1 MSREPRLTLGLVATA
16 ALAVGLA
23 AGAWW
28 QQGRLRSPFRQA
40 PDLVPL
46 LPADPA
52 AADRCAGLLGWR
64 ERQAAVDATNF
75 GVRRPR
81 DGSGGAVP
89 DHPALIVLHETVVPL
104 EATLRLFATP
114 HPRDQDQVSYHVLIG
129 RDGAVLRLVPD
140 ADRAFGAGWSAWGD
154 ASIRHRSGTPQAGGS
169 INNVAL
175 HVSLETPPDGR
186 GDSDAHSG
194 YTPAQMR
201 ALAGQ
206 VLLWQLR
213 WGIPQRRITTHAAV
227 DRSQS
232 RRDPRSFRWERFG
245 QAWTAAAARCGVGG
259 AYGLEAP

>member
-1 MSREPRLTLGLVATA
+1 LSRDSRLILGLVVSG

-23 AGAWW
+23 LGVGWQAWR
-28 QQGRLRSPFRQA
+28 GRSPYRQA
-40 PDLVPL
+40 ADLVPL
-46 LPADPA
+46 LPPDAA
-52 AADRCAGLLGWR
+52 AADRCAALLGWR
-64 ERQAAVDATNF
+64 ERQAPVDASNF
-75 GVRRPR
+75 GGRRPR
-81 DGSGGAVP
+81 DASGGAVP
-89 DHPALIVLHETVVPL
+89 DRPALIVLHETVVPL

-114 HPRDQDQVSYHVLIG
+114 HPRDQDQASYHVLIG

-140 ADRAFGAGWSAWGD
+140 SGRAFGAGWSAWGD
-154 ASIRHRSGTPQAGGS
+154 ATIRHRPGTPQAGGS

-186 GDSDAHSG
+186 GDGDAHSG
-194 YTPAQMR
+194 YTAEQMK

-232 RRDPRSFRWERFG
+232 RRDPRSFRWGRFE
-245 QAWTAAAARCGVGG
+245 QAWTAAAARCGVGA

>member
-1 MSREPRLTLGLVATA
+1 MSRDPRLTLGFVAA
-16 ALAVGLA
+16 SALAVGLA

-28 QQGRLRSPFRQA
+28 QGRLLRSPYRQA
-40 PDLVPL
+40 SELVPL
-46 LPADPA
+46 LPADGA
-52 AADRCAGLLGWR
+52 AADRCAALLGWR
-64 ERQAAVDATNF
+64 ERQAPVDATNF

-81 DGSGGAVP
+81 DGAGGAVP
-89 DHPALIVLHETVVPL
+89 NRPALIVLHETVVPL

-114 HPRDQDQVSYHVLIG
+114 HPRDADQASYHVLIG
-129 RDGAVLRLVPD
+129 RDGTVLRLVPD
-140 ADRAFGAGWSAWGD
+140 GERAYGAGWSAWGD
-154 ASIRHRSGTPQAGGS
+154 ASIRHRPGTPQAGGS

-186 GDSDAHSG
+186 GDGDAHSG

-232 RRDPRSFRWERFG
+232 RRDPRSFRWERFA
-245 QAWTAAAARCGVGG
+245 QAWSAAAGRCKVSG